1 MIDDMNQVFSA
12 FTAHSEQVQGHQG
25 HVFLVED
32 DEGLKETVHRILS
45 HEGYRVYAF
54 SDPTVFLSM
63 VTPVSPAV
71 LILDMRLPTMD
82 GVQVQVELKKM
93 GLTMPVIIA
102 SGECSLEQAITSIE
116 NGAIQFLVKPLGL
129 APLLEAVKKGLAL
142 DVEQQAEKQ
151 RLRVRNDRL
160 ARLAP
165 REREVL
171 ELLLAGHTNKYISA
185 ELGITYATAKQYK
198 GNIMGKLG
206 LDSMAE
212 LFALMR

>member
-82 GVQVQVELKKM
+82 GVQVQVISVDKT
-93 GLTMPVIIA
+93 GTRTSPAGICRTGAGGIH
-102 SGECSLEQAITSIE
+102 SFSLHV
-116 NGAIQFLVKPLGL
+116 LC
-129 APLLEAVKKGLAL
+129 LL
-142 DVEQQAEKQ
+142 D
-151 RLRVRNDRL
+151 
-160 ARLAP
+160 
-165 REREVL
+165 
-171 ELLLAGHTNKYISA
+171 
-185 ELGITYATAKQYK
+185 
-198 GNIMGKLG
+198 
-206 LDSMAE
+206 
-212 LFALMR
+212 F